1 MDCFSWYSWHLLEK
15 TARFCCCKWLW
26 RYSRLSRECG
36 DAGSIPSCFKCQNIF
51 EQISV
56 RPWSEKSKSG
66 KLSEKSIS
74 TNRNSQ
80 LITTSTNFWKRCT
93 RVGHKRG
100 DQSTTV
106 QSRERQ
112 NKWRRINMFWYQSII
127 FHHKLMESMWSLCCC
142 GSCLLDKSD
151 SWGTGFIQIGTS
163 NSWPAVDDHK
173 TLIHW
178 INKPTSTTRCAWV
191 LVLFFFSTG
200 CVRLQV
206 FFRGQGKSLTHSHQL
221 TTDSFCKFQA
231 SCTTQCIIQTFFKH
245 VSDLSGSC

>member
-1 MDCFSWYSWHLLEK
+1 MFCFLIKYIILYMMRANNIVISSIGAEYIWQPKTIGVDCFSWYSWHLLEK

-100 DQSTTV
+100 DQM
-106 QSRERQ
+106 
-112 NKWRRINMFWYQSII
+112 NKLLVCFTQETAWQFRAGRGRINEGELICFDIRASSSII
-127 FHHKLMESMWSLCCC
+127 NWWKVCEAFVAAA
-142 GSCLLDKSD
+142 
-151 SWGTGFIQIGTS
+151 
-163 NSWPAVDDHK
+163 AVY
-173 TLIHW
+173 W
-178 INKPTSTTRCAWV
+178 IN
-191 LVLFFFSTG
+191 
-200 CVRLQV
+200 
-206 FFRGQGKSLTHSHQL
+206 LTAEAQ
-221 TTDSFCKFQA
+221 
-231 SCTTQCIIQTFFKH
+231 
-245 VSDLSGSC
+245 DLSRLGLLTADLL